1 MALVNEKKVVIDN
14 MSMSETGGSLSDVL
28 VKVLKTMIDNGM
40 ISEEKTDKTKI
51 INVVHRVIC
60 NRENEWGENDTEENL
75 MVEVL
80 STLKMVG

>member
-1 MALVNEKKVVIDN
+1 MALVNEKKVVIDD